1 MNKTIND
8 VKLQIRYVNGV
19 TTSGASAIKSVN
31 YTKIKTDADDA
42 ALYAAGQAIASLQSL
57 PLDGIRVVDVYDLEG
72 E

>member
-8 VKLQIRYVNGV
+8 VKLQIRYVNGL
-19 TTSGASAIKSVN
+19 TTSGTNAIKTVN

-42 ALYAAGQAIASLQSL
+42 SIYAAGQAIASLQSL
-57 PLDGIRVVDVYDLEG
+57 PLDGIRIVDVYELKG